1 MPERRTY
8 DWEYDYEHDANRT
21 ADNRARDERRNRAAE
36 EDSRDDPW
44 LTGYGGGPGASTTG
58 DGRSTSGSAGGN
70 VNQLDRDLA
79 NIPIIGGWSRDKIA
93 MEQDAWEADRNR
105 QVWRDVSGSA
115 PSVDTLTPET
125 FLEGDTD
132 EYGNLIGGPS
142 QLEGFGPSGDQG
154 ASLEALRGLYESG
167 GYTDADRNMSRVLR
181 DQQGMQLGAANQAA
195 LQGMQTRGM
204 GGSGAELAMRMGAGD
219 SMAAANS
226 SADAQLQQAAM
237 QRALQSLQGWQSGSN
252 TVQQQELARRGA
264 LDAYNQSNDDW
275 RRGRESRN
283 TQLANQGSRDR
294 TAAQQQAYEN
304 RERVAAGMTNQY
316 STDVG
321 GRNSNRD
328 RSDARDGQAAQFL
341 GGILDF

>member
-1 MPERRTY
+1 MPERRRY
-8 DWEYDYEHDANRT
+8 GWEYDAEGDART
-21 ADNRARDERRNRAAE
+21 ADRRAGDARVQRATE
-36 EDSRDDPW
+36 MNVRDDPW
-44 LTGYGGGPGASTTG
+44 LSGYGGGIAGST
-58 DGRSTSGSAGGN
+58 DGGTSTSAGG
-70 VNQLDRDLA
+70 VTQFDRDMA

-93 MEQDAWEADRNR
+93 MEQDAIEADRNR
-105 QVWRDVSGSA
+105 RFWTDLAASA
-115 PSVDTLTPET
+115 PGVDALTPET

-132 EYGNLIGGPS
+132 EAGSLMGGPS

-154 ASLEALRGLYESG
+154 ASMQALRGLYESG

-195 LQGMQTRGM
+195 LQGMQARGM

-237 QRALQSLQGWQSGSN
+237 QRAMQSLQGWQSGAN

-264 LDAYNQSNDDW
+264 LDAYNQQNMDW

-283 TQLANQGSRDR
+283 TQWANQGSRDR

-304 RERVAAGMTNQY
+304 RERVSAGLTNQY
-316 STDVG
+316 STDAG
-321 GRNSNRD
+321 QRNANRSRQD
-328 RSDARDGQAAQFL
+328 ERDAQTAGLL
-341 GGILDF
+341 GDILGNL